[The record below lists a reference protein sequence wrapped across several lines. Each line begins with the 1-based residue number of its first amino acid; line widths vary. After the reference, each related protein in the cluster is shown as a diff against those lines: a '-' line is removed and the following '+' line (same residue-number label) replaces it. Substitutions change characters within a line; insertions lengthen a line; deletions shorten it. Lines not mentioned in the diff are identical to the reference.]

1 MKLPKALEGM
11 VRDGLIDEVVKRL
24 ASGKEADIYVVY
36 SQGQYRCAKVY
47 KDITKRN
54 FKKQATYQEGR
65 KTRNSRKARAMEK
78 HTKYGRKEMES
89 SWQNAEVDALYKVAE
104 TGARVPEP
112 FYCMDG
118 VLLMELVIG
127 PDGDVAPRLHDLAL
141 TEDQAMEYYSALI
154 VDVMKMLCAGIVHAD
169 LSEYNVLV
177 DEFGPIIIDLP
188 QAVDATSNNNA
199 ADFLIR
205 DLNNL
210 RDYFSQYAPEL
221 KATEF
226 GQEMWAIYKAG
237 DLTPETPLTGQFKRS
252 TKEIN
257 VKNVMEAID
266 EAREENE
273 EKLLAQAER
282 SS

>member
-118 VLLMELVIG
+118 VLFMELVSG

-252 TKEIN
+252 TKEID

>member
-89 SWQNAEVDALYKVAE
+89 SWQNAEVDARYKVAE

-252 TKEIN
+252 TKEID

-282 SS
+282 GS

>member
-54 FKKQATYQEGR
+54 FKKQASYQEGR

-127 PDGDVAPRLHDLAL
+127 LDGDVAPRLHDLAL
-141 TEDQAMEYYSALI
+141 TQDQAMEYYSALI

-199 ADFLIR
+199 AEFLIR

-282 SS
+282 GS

>member
-252 TKEIN
+252 TKEID

-282 SS
+282 GS